1 MFLSRLRLLTAG
13 ESHGPQLTAILA
25 GVPAGLPLD
34 AAVLDR
40 ELARRQRGFGSGAR
54 MRIEQ
59 DHARLTGGVMAGRTT
74 GAPIAFTIDNR
85 DHRNWA
91 DKDVPAMTV
100 PRPGHADL
108 TAAIKYGYGDLR
120 LGLERAS
127 ARETA
132 ARVAAG
138 AIARALLAEF
148 GIVVGGYTVAIGTV
162 RGEGEATPV
171 DADVFA
177 QRFATAEQNDLRCA
191 DEALAAAMQREIE
204 ATIAAKDTVGGVIEV
219 AALHVPPGL
228 GSHVLGDQKLD
239 ARLAGALLSLPA
251 AKAVEFGCGFA
262 LTARRGTAAQDPVFV
277 DGDALVRRSN
287 HAGGIEGGISNGAP
301 IVARVAIK
309 PIATTLTPQPSV
321 DLATGAATV
330 TRYERS
336 DFCQVP
342 RAVPIAEAMVALVL
356 ADALL
361 EKLGGDSMDELRTRF
376 KALRGARRSDLPM
389 DGRAWRFG
397 YEG

>member
-13 ESHGPQLTAILA
+13 ESHGPCLSAILA
-25 GVPAGLPLD
+25 GMPAGLPLD
-34 AAVLDR
+34 TAALDR
-40 ELARRQRGFGSGAR
+40 DLARRQRGFGSGAR

-74 GAPIAFTIDNR
+74 GAPIGFTIDNR

-91 DKDVPAMTV
+91 GKDVPAMTV

-132 ARVAAG
+132 ARTAAG

-148 GIVVGGYTVAIGTV
+148 GIVVGGCTVAIGAV
-162 RGEGEATPV
+162 RREPEPTPV

-177 QRFATAEQNDLRCA
+177 QRFAAAEQNDLRCA
-191 DEALAAAMQREIE
+191 DEALAAAMQQEIE

-262 LTARRGTAAQDPVFV
+262 VTGRRGTAAQDPVFV

-309 PIATTLTPQPSV
+309 PIATTLVPQPSV
-321 DLATGAATV
+321 DLATGQATV

-376 KALRGARRSDLPM
+376 AALRGARRSDLPM